1 MADLYTEAYLD
12 KARQHGKMAHRIEAL
27 EKEVAELKERLSA
40 PEPLLDT
47 RWREYVTTFDPSK
60 HDEWSW
66 EEVLVSLGVLFGA
79 GMNHEH
85 DQIKKTLARLV
96 SICEHMENRRMV
108 PGDIKPIQMDAKV
121 LFTYFQP
128 EGSEEEAAT
137 QPWCYGELGD
147 LAASWLRSLYA

>member
-66 EEVLVSLGVLFGA
+66 EEVLVSLGVLYGA
-79 GMNHEH
+79 RQNGEP
-85 DQIKKTLARLV
+85 DQVKKSLARIV
-96 SICEHMENRRMV
+96 SICEHMEERQMV
-108 PGDIKPIQMDAKV
+108 PGDIKPIQMNPKA
-121 LFTYFQP
+121 LYIHFQP
-128 EGSEEEAAT
+128 EGIDEEAVHD
-137 QPWCYGELGD
+137 PWFYGELGD